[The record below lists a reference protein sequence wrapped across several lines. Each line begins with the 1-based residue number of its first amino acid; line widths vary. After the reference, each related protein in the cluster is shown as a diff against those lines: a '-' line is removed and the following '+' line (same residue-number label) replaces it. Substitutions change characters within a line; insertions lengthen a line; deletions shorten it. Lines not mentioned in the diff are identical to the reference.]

1 MTSTSI
7 YSTETTFFS
16 SHWCF
21 SIIIM
26 KNYRPLLLQEIDVRL
41 PGLRVR
47 RLRMHRHLP
56 EVDQLAEHSHSFT
69 QILCY
74 LSGAG
79 IIVANGRTY
88 ETRPGSVTFLPP
100 HCLHSF
106 RETSG
111 RRPLCLVL
119 DVDWRG
125 AVKRGFFLNRL
136 SQSQAGDIKREL
148 AALAKVSDPGHA
160 SCRLLAAAGILRIL
174 DTLLRAT
181 GGLPAQ
187 QRETPAF
194 VRKFE
199 RLLNQSETPL
209 PEIGG
214 LARSMGYQTDYLNR
228 IFKQATGQTL
238 REYRDALLLKKTIR
252 LLREKSQV
260 KNVCAQL
267 GFLDQNYFSRW
278 FKKQTGLQPSVY
290 ADTKH

>member
-1 MTSTSI
+1 
-7 YSTETTFFS
+7 
-16 SHWCF
+16 
-21 SIIIM
+21 M
-26 KNYRPLLLQEIDVRL
+26 KHHRPLLLQEIDVRL

-47 RLRMHRHLP
+47 RLRMNRHLP
-56 EVDQLAEHSHSFT
+56 EVDKLAEHSHSFT

-74 LSGAG
+74 LSGKGLITAT
-79 IIVANGRTY
+79 GRTY
-88 ETRPGSVTFLPP
+88 ETGAGSVAFLPP

-125 AVKRGFFLNRL
+125 AVKHGFFLNRL

-148 AALAKVSDPGHA
+148 AGIAKVSDPGHA
-160 SCRLLAAAGILRIL
+160 SCRLLVAAGILRIL

-181 GGLPAQ
+181 NGLPTQ

-209 PEIGG
+209 PEIAG
-214 LARSMGYQTDYLNR
+214 LARRMGYQTDYLNR

-238 REYRDALLLKKTIR
+238 REYRDALLLRKAVR
-252 LLREKSQV
+252 LLREKPRVRQV
-260 KNVCAQL
+260 CEEL
-267 GFLDQNYFSRW
+267 GFPDQNYFARW
-278 FKKQTGLQPSVY
+278 FKKQTGLQPSIY
-290 ADTKH
+290 TTAKL

>member
-1 MTSTSI
+1 
-7 YSTETTFFS
+7 
-16 SHWCF
+16 
-21 SIIIM
+21 M
-26 KNYRPLLLQEIDVRL
+26 KHYRPLLLQEIDVRL
-41 PGLRVR
+41 PGLQVR
-47 RLRMHRHLP
+47 RLRMNRHLP
-56 EVDQLAEHSHSFT
+56 EVEILAEHSHSFT

-79 IIVANGRTY
+79 MFTANGRTY
-88 ETRPGSVTFLPP
+88 ETGPGSVAFLPP

-111 RRPLCLVL
+111 RRPICLVL

-125 AVKRGFFLNRL
+125 AVKHGLFLNRL

-160 SCRLLAAAGILRIL
+160 SCRLLVAAGILRIL

-181 GGLPAQ
+181 GNLPAH
-187 QRETPAF
+187 QRETPAV

-199 RLLNQSETPL
+199 RLLNQSESPL
-209 PEIGG
+209 PEIAG
-214 LARSMGYQTDYLNR
+214 LARSMEYQPDYLNR

-238 REYRDALLLKKTIR
+238 REYRDALLLRKAVC
-252 LLREKSQV
+252 LLREKNLI
-260 KNVCAQL
+260 KDVCEKL

-278 FKKQTGLQPSVY
+278 FKKQTGLKPSIY
-290 ADTKH
+290 TTAKF

>member
-1 MTSTSI
+1 
-7 YSTETTFFS
+7 
-16 SHWCF
+16 
-21 SIIIM
+21 M

-47 RLRMHRHLP
+47 RLRMNRHLP

-74 LSGAG
+74 LSGKG
-79 IIVANGRTY
+79 IITANGRTY
-88 ETRPGSVTFLPP
+88 ETGPGSVAFLPP

-119 DVDWRG
+119 DLDWRG
-125 AVKRGFFLNRL
+125 AVKHGFFLNRL

-174 DTLLRAT
+174 DTQLRAT
-181 GGLPAQ
+181 GGLPAH

-199 RLLNQSETPL
+199 RLLNQGETPL
-209 PEIGG
+209 PEIAG

-252 LLREKSQV
+252 LLREKSQI
-260 KNVCAQL
+260 KDVCAQL

-290 ADTKH
+290 ANAKPLPPRFVSAPDSGRGL